1 MTSFPYTFSVLY
13 YITMN
18 RYMKYLLILLFFAT
32 LIFSGA
38 LPPSA
43 DFTQAA
49 DQFFSTFVKDGL
61 VDYQKVKQ
69 QMNEMNALYQQIGQT
84 SLQDADKMEK
94 KAFYI
99 NAYNLIVI
107 RQIAKQ
113 YPVSSPMDIKGFFDQ
128 QKHKVAGE
136 MLTLNEL
143 EKQKL
148 LQTYQDARIH
158 FVLVCAAVSCPP
170 LASYAFT
177 AEKLDQQIEERT
189 RLALNDSKFIR
200 VRPEQKKVEVSQ
212 ILDWYK
218 SDFLREAP
226 SLLAYVNRYRTEK
239 IPASYDLGYYEYN
252 WQLNEQ

>member
-1 MTSFPYTFSVLY
+1 
-13 YITMN
+13 
-18 RYMKYLLILLFFAT
+18 MKYLLIILTLAT
-32 LIFSGA
+32 QTYVKA
-38 LPPSA
+38 LPSA

-49 DQFFSTFVKDGL
+49 DQFLSKHVKNGL
-61 VDYQKVKQ
+61 VDYAKVKQ
-69 QMNEMNALYQQIGQT
+69 QMDEINALYQQVGQV
-84 SLQDADKMEK
+84 SLADASEPEK

-113 YPVSSPMDIKGFFDQ
+113 YPVGSPMDITGFFDQ
-128 QKHKVAGE
+128 QKHQVAGE

-148 LQTYQDARIH
+148 LQPFQDARIH

-177 AEKLDQQIEERT
+177 AENLEQQMEERT
-189 RLALNDSKFIR
+189 RLALND
-200 VRPEQKKVEVSQ
+200 PEFVKVQPNQKKVEVSQ
-212 ILDWYK
+212 IFDWYK

-226 SLLAYVNRYRTEK
+226 SLLAYINQYRKEK
-239 IPASYDLGYYEYN
+239 IPASYEANFYEYN
-252 WQLNEQ
+252 WQLNDL